1 MMFKKLM
8 VKPLAEESLGVR
20 SMCTYIET
28 PDVKVLLDPGVALAP
43 RRFGLP
49 PHPLEYRALK
59 EARRLITEYAR
70 KADVITISHYHF
82 DHHTPSYVNWSSQ
95 WCSSETAKLT
105 YENKIVLAK
114 SFRSNINASQRR
126 RGWMFSKT
134 GGSYAK
140 EVLYADGRVFQF
152 GGTTIS
158 FSEPVPH
165 GPEGTELG
173 WLIMVSVEVDD
184 ERVLF
189 ASDVQGPMSDHT
201 ADLILKERPSLLIVG
216 GPPLYLSGF
225 RVPEKSIRQGLSNL
239 ERLVRVIPTTILG
252 HHLLRDLKWREWCSP
267 VIKSALEK
275 GNSII
280 TASEFIGLPT
290 QLLEARRRLLYDE
303 EPPEDEFIKWTKLPY
318 EKRKLTKPPI

>member
-1 MMFKKLM
+1 
-8 VKPLAEESLGVR
+8 
-20 SMCTYIET
+20 
-28 PDVKVLLDPGVALAP
+28 
-43 RRFGLP
+43 
-49 PHPLEYRALK
+49 
-59 EARRLITEYAR
+59 
-70 KADVITISHYHF
+70 
-82 DHHTPSYVNWSSQ
+82 
-95 WCSSETAKLT
+95 
-105 YENKIVLAK
+105 
-114 SFRSNINASQRR
+114 
-126 RGWMFSKT
+126 MFSKT

-152 GGTTIS
+152 GGTTIR